1 MFPCLVAALAWS
13 ISNGC
18 AFHATQTQTLSM
30 HSERSLTLRRG
41 LSSDVPLLRARLLRE
56 KMNPLALNPP
66 NFVVALDDA
75 RAEPVGFG
83 QLRPLA
89 ASLSE
94 LASLV
99 VEPDHRGLGVGSTI
113 VKELLR
119 RTNDTVVLLTLS
131 GTRSFYLRLG
141 FEESPPL
148 RLPPAL
154 LAEYLVGSLVA
165 RVFASDGLIIL
176 TREPTYRVAVGLE

>member
-1 MFPCLVAALAWS
+1 
-13 ISNGC
+13 
-18 AFHATQTQTLSM
+18 M
-30 HSERSLTLRRG
+30 HSERSFTLRRG

-56 KMNPLALNPP
+56 KMNPLALDPP
-66 NFVVALDDA
+66 NFVVALNDA

-113 VKELLR
+113 VEELLR

-141 FEESPPL
+141 FEESQSL

-176 TREPTYRVAVGLE
+176 AREPTHRVAAGLE